1 MARGSSEVF
10 VVKSL
15 LQVSQSLSMLV
26 CGMEMEGAPFPSRLL
41 SGFSEK
47 PLWVWEPGSSP
58 VMSNCLVLP
67 ASGFFL
73 LPSHAWVT
81 VSKRV

>member
-1 MARGSSEVF
+1 MAHGSSEML

-26 CGMEMEGAPFPSRLL
+26 YGMEMEGAPLPSRLL

-58 VMSNCLVLP
+58 VMSDCLVLP
-67 ASGFFL
+67 VSDFSL

-81 VSKRV
+81 ASKRI